1 MAEPHADHDYQR
13 GTQDIAEQ
21 RSTFSL
27 VMGLTKWGS
36 LAVATILLFL
46 VMWFQ
51 PDGNVFTA
59 LIAAGV
65 VAVAG
70 FFVLRDKPG
79 AH

>member
-27 VMGLTKWGS
+27 VMGMTKWGS
-36 LAVATILLFL
+36 LAVAVALLFL

-51 PDGNVFTA
+51 PGGNFFAA
-59 LIAAGV
+59 LIAAGAL
-65 VAVAG
+65 AVAG
-70 FFVLRDKPG
+70 ILVLRDKPG

>member
-27 VMGLTKWGS
+27 VMGMTKWGS
-36 LAVATILLFL
+36 LAVAVALLFL

-51 PDGNVFTA
+51 PGGNFFTA

-65 VAVAG
+65 LAVAG
-70 FFVLRDKPG
+70 IFVLRDKPG
-79 AH
+79 TH

>member
-51 PDGNVFTA
+51 PDGSFFTA

-65 VAVAG
+65 MAVAG
-70 FFVLRDKPG
+70 IFVLRDKPG

>member
-27 VMGLTKWGS
+27 VMGMTKWGS
-36 LAVATILLFL
+36 LAVAVALLFL

-51 PDGNVFTA
+51 PGGNFFTA

-70 FFVLRDKPG
+70 ILVLRDKPG
-79 AH
+79 TH

>member
-13 GTQDIAEQ
+13 GTQDIGEQ

-36 LAVATILLFL
+36 LAVATALLFL

-51 PDGNVFTA
+51 PDGNFLTA

-65 VAVAG
+65 LAG
-70 FFVLRDKPG
+70 AGVFVLRGKPG